1 MAVSKMQQIS
11 ICSLN
16 ENRSRILEQLQLKG
30 IVELRDVSAQDSIF
44 QRADASDEIKA
55 ASEALSL
62 AMRALEILEQHSPD
76 KIQVM
81 KKVYGRRLASSA
93 VLDDFEERRDE
104 ALRAANNIN
113 SLYKLTEESRAEIH
127 RLHSRI
133 EALYSWRD
141 LDIPL
146 DLKGT
151 DRTAV
156 FIGTLPG
163 EWTVEDIYGSLS
175 VNESIAIEVVSTSQE
190 QTCITVICIKEEAS
204 AVSEGLRRLGFSL
217 PPYPLSEV
225 PSRAITE
232 LAEEIKERNR
242 DIQQSKAEIEA
253 CTGMSE
259 DMRLLADFEAMRV
272 ERYKALGQLL
282 SSKNVFVVTG
292 YVPQKQAE
300 ALADLLVE
308 RFGAAV
314 EVSEPD
320 DDSDV
325 PVLLENNGFSEPLE
339 GVVEAFSYPGRGEAD
354 PTAVTAFFYYMFF
367 GIMLSDAG
375 YGLLLTGACGFV
387 LARHRA
393 TLEENVKKYIKL
405 FLYCGI
411 STLFWGI
418 MFGSY
423 FGDLPL
429 IVSRTFL
436 GGDFRIAPILIEPA
450 KSPMIL
456 IGYCMLIGVI
466 HLYTGMGMKLYQAI
480 RQNDYKSAVYDVLLW
495 YMLLTSLGVLL
506 LSMQMMK
513 DILGFDAE
521 ISDAIVNTATA
532 VAIASSAGIVLTN
545 GRKSK
550 NLFIRVLRGFYEL
563 YGITSYFGDVLSYTR
578 LLALGLATGI
588 IGSVINLMAG
598 MAAGS
603 SMLGIVPFT
612 LIVVLGHMLNLAIN
626 MLGAYVHT
634 TRLHYVEYFSK
645 FYNGGGRKFEP
656 FAAKTKY
663 YKFRENDE
671 NG

>member
-163 EWTVEDIYGSLS
+163 EWTVEDIYGSMS

-217 PPYPLSEV
+217 PAYPLSEV
-225 PSRAITE
+225 PSRAIAE

-272 ERYKALGQLL
+272 ERYEAFRRLL
-282 SSKNVFVVTG
+282 SSKNAFIITG
-292 YVPQKQAE
+292 YVPQKHAK
-300 ALADLLVE
+300 ALADLLVK
-308 RFGAAV
+308 RFETAV

-339 GVVEAFSYPGRGEAD
+339 GIVEAFSFPGRGEAD
-354 PTAVTAFFYYMFF
+354 PTSVMAFFYYMFF

-375 YGLLLTGACGFV
+375 YGLLLIIACGFV
-387 LARHRA
+387 LARHKA
-393 TLEENVKKYIKL
+393 TLEEHVKKYVKL

-423 FGDLPL
+423 FGDLPM
-429 IVSRTFL
+429 IISRTFF
-436 GGDFRIAPILIEPA
+436 GGDFRIPPILIEPA
-450 KSPMIL
+450 KSPMTL

-480 RQNDYKSAVYDVLLW
+480 RRNDYKSAVYDVLLW
-495 YMLLTSLGVLL
+495 YVLLTSLGVLL
-506 LSMQMMK
+506 LSMQMIRN
-513 DILGFDAE
+513 ILGFDVA
-521 ISDAIVNTATA
+521 ISDAIVNVATTLA
-532 VAIASSAGIVLTN
+532 LVSAAGIVLTN

-550 NLFIRVLRGFYEL
+550 KPFIRILRGFYEL
-563 YGITSYFGDVLSYTR
+563 YGITTYLGDVLSYTR

-588 IGSVINLMAG
+588 ISSVINLMAG
-598 MAAGS
+598 MAAGN

-656 FAAKTKY
+656 FAVKTKY
-663 YKFRENDE
+663 YKFKENDE